1 MNKTDLKNDFLKE
14 LDGYFMQLSY
24 LQDLDMVDEDILR
37 HNKEMERAPKFTLII
52 ECALMNDYMTTFM
65 RLYDKGKNKN
75 TKTIKN
81 LIKKTYCN
89 IHLFPNSK
97 HDCIKKKL
105 SEFENTINTDT
116 TIVVW

>member
-1 MNKTDLKNDFLKE
+1 MNKPDLKNDFLKE

-75 TKTIKN
+75 TKTIKS
-81 LIKKTYCN
+81 LIKKHIVISIY
-89 IHLFPNSK
+89 FPTQSMIVSK
-97 HDCIKKKL
+97 KIK
-105 SEFENTINTDT
+105 
-116 TIVVW
+116 